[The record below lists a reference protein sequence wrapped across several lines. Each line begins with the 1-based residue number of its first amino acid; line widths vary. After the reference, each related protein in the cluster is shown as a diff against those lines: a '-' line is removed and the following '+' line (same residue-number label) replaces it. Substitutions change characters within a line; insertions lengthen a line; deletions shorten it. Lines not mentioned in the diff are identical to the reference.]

1 MTSLV
6 ISRDASHRMTHVI
19 FTQQQKTFSMHIK
32 PILVMGIAAALLA
45 LSPAKAYTQ
54 GDSLYLSVDQL
65 FEKGM
70 EQNLQL
76 AADRLR
82 EKMAEERRKTAR
94 TGRLPDIEIGLN
106 GGFVGQPVIF
116 ERGLSDPTYP
126 DSPDWSQNYAVNLT
140 QPLYH
145 GGRIKYAIRQADI
158 EREIAALQTA
168 TDRADIKLSLLRQYL
183 NLFSLYKQHRV
194 LSRNIN
200 ESERRLKDIRQM
212 KEEGLIT
219 NNDVLR
225 SEMQLTNDRLSLLET
240 ENNIRLASQQLD
252 ILLGL
257 EEDLLLC
264 PDTALLGKA
273 YTLESYADYIGQAYA
288 NDPAMLLRKKQTDL
302 ARNNIDATR
311 AAQMP
316 QLSLY
321 AANTLARPVSRTL
334 ADMYNNAWNVGL
346 SFSYPLSALYRNR
359 HRVNEARRQAELY
372 RNAEEQQKQ
381 QIRVTVRNAYL
392 KHSEA
397 LARVDALKLSVKQA
411 EENYR
416 IMRNQYLNQ
425 LAILTDLLD
434 ADNLRLN
441 AELQLTTA
449 RTQVVYTYY
458 ELLRAAGKLK

>member
-1 MTSLV
+1 MHTRFFYAVGMIGL
-6 ISRDASHRMTHVI
+6 ILA
-19 FTQQQKTFSMHIK
+19 FSPLKMY
-32 PILVMGIAAALLA
+32 A
-45 LSPAKAYTQ
+45 Q
-54 GDSLYLSVDQL
+54 DSLYLSISQL
-65 FEKGM
+65 FEWGM
-70 EQNLQL
+70 KQNLQL
-76 AADRLR
+76 AADRLKER
-82 EKMAEERRKTAR
+82 MAEERTRTAR
-94 TGRLPDIEIGLN
+94 TNRLPEISIGLN
-106 GGFVGQPVIF
+106 GGYVGQPVIF
-116 ERGLSDPTYP
+116 QRGLSDPTCP
-126 DSPDWSQNYAVNLT
+126 DSPNWSQNYAVNLD

-158 EREIAALQTA
+158 EKEIAALQTA

-183 NLFSLYKQHRV
+183 NLFSLYKQHMV
-194 LSRNIN
+194 LTRNIN

-225 SEMQLTNDRLSLLET
+225 SEMQLTDNRLSLLET
-240 ENNIRLASQQLD
+240 ENDIRLASQQLD

-257 EEDLLLC
+257 EETLLLC
-264 PDTALLGKA
+264 PDTALLNETYRLG
-273 YTLESYADYIGQAYA
+273 SYSDCVEQAYA
-288 NDPAMLLRKKQTDL
+288 NDPAMRLKTKQTDL
-302 ARNNIDATR
+302 ARNNIDVVR

-334 ADMYNNAWNVGL
+334 ADMYNNAWNIGL
-346 SFSYPLSALYRNR
+346 SFSYPLSALYKNK
-359 HRVNEARRQAELY
+359 HKISEARRQMEFY

-381 QIRVTVRNAYL
+381 QIRITVHNACL
-392 KHSEA
+392 RHNEA
-397 LARVDALKLSVKQA
+397 LARVDALKLSVRQA

-416 IMRNQYLNQ
+416 IMRNRYLNQ

-434 ADNLRLN
+434 ADNLRLD

-458 ELLRAAGKLK
+458 ELQRAIGKLN